1 MVESGGECAMC
12 GAARLELCVNR
23 AGAGDDRGRQA
34 GQLRDGKAVAA
45 VDGAFGDLMQ
55 EDQFPFPFAGAV
67 LMEREGGQAHGAA
80 GPPVIMRSDTATAP
94 VAIPHTPPY
103 CPDDDEAALGGG
115 GPAAPREA

>member
-45 VDGAFGDLMQ
+45 VGGAFGDLMQ
-55 EDQFPFPFAGAV
+55 EDQFPFPFAGADM
-67 LMEREGGQAHGAA
+67 MEREGVQALGEARQL
-80 GPPVIMRSDTATAP
+80 VIMSSEQAAAA
-94 VAIPHTPPY
+94 VAIMHRDRKSTR
-103 CPDDDEAALGGG
+103 LKSSH
-115 GPAAPREA
+115 